1 MVFEAYVYSL
11 HILGEKFAWERHL
24 VERECELLID
34 SQCWVV
40 LSRCAGSLTY
50 VSELYFHQ
58 VLCDCAHGSLRVMDT
73 YTSLTIR
80 RKGRWFSMLEK
91 NYDIN
96 FFIVGFQNI
105 QVLHDQHNH
114 LRYLRFQAPHVLGTK
129 YTFCTVE
136 GLRFLRG
143 LYQYNL
149 KLLEPDIFFRE

>member
-40 LSRCAGSLTY
+40 LLRCAGSLTY

-80 RKGRWFSMLEK
+80 RKGCWFSMLEK
-91 NYDIN
+91 ITILIFLSQDFRTSKFYSTSTIACAIFD
-96 FFIVGFQNI
+96 FRR
-105 QVLHDQHNH
+105 HM
-114 LRYLRFQAPHVLGTK
+114 YLARNTRFAPLSDCDFCAG
-129 YTFCTVE
+129 YTNT
-136 GLRFLRG
+136 
-143 LYQYNL
+143 
-149 KLLEPDIFFRE
+149 I